1 MRPAND
7 TKLSKTTTLLDYD
20 CIAEMPAAVVI
31 PLVSDSLDI
40 NRYTHKMID
49 DRLLYNWKVYLSQNI
64 PSASVSRKTEFY
76 QNQSKLNPKSII
88 VT

>member
-1 MRPAND
+1 MRPASD

-20 CIAEMPAAVVI
+20 CIAKMPVAVVT
-31 PLVSDSLDI
+31 PLVSGSLEM
-40 NRYTHKMID
+40 NRCTHKMVD
-49 DRLLYNWKVYLSQNI
+49 DRLLYKRKVYLSQNI

-76 QNQSKLNPKSII
+76 QSQSKLNPKSII

>member
-40 NRYTHKMID
+40 NRYTHKIID
-49 DRLLYNWKVYLSQNI
+49 DRLLYN
-64 PSASVSRKTEFY
+64 
-76 QNQSKLNPKSII
+76 
-88 VT
+88 